1 MNDINIYN
9 EEKNNIKIEN
19 DENKNKLNKTS
30 SKFEE
35 EINIENKEKNE
46 FDLKKKKLEEEQ
58 EIKKERNELDL
69 KKKKFEKEKLKYN
82 NIYNNFLDNSNHNT
96 IDYQILLD
104 KLNIDLEEINNSL
117 NMSIKGLKIQE
128 EISKIINEQNIVYDN
143 LKQDIKTISNN
154 ISNLTNI
161 YEGLVDKIKTKDNI
175 IENIQQKI
183 DEIKDIENSNNL
195 LSILKETNGIIS
207 DKLNELD
214 NIIKDIE
221 NEIKSYNTKK
231 EDINKDIV
239 NIQEKINNYRNVIQ
253 NLINKII
260 EESENDFKNVD
271 EKFIK
276 NSMLIFS
283 KENPEDIFKSKLLFN
298 NNVKETKAYKP
309 ILLYK
314 NWNEK
319 CYIYNDYDIHEINFE
334 LKAVGLP
341 GRICLNNGSI
351 GLSMDTSI
359 EIMELQIDGKETKSE
374 YKNYTIRFRINLGNE
389 QSNLVYLKYKESPL
403 LANLSEG
410 EKKERNFYRC
420 NYYGIKKYVQNQ
432 TAKFTLVNQSDFEI
446 INFDENFLIKENENI
461 YKWGGIVPIDGKRTI
476 VRMSKPEG
484 KFIFEI
490 KEKIE
495 NIEQK
500 SIINEKL
507 IVPFYLEGG
516 NNNIIKIVSS
526 SQQTN
531 QIIKNEKT
539 KNYEVNFINIK
550 ENIGIFSIKSEFIC
564 KGEWKC
570 ELTDEEIE
578 SEIPKDFKENKN
590 IFKKMANNIIK
601 EYNEEHKKDLIEVTD
616 MAIIGKWIK
625 NNIKY
630 DINYLKKLEIT
641 AIETLENKIGS
652 HYHITQLYNA
662 LMFSL
667 GYKCIYISGF
677 IPNKSNMYNEND
689 SHSWSLI
696 KVNDKWLPF
705 DATCGIFTGKL
716 PITHVFKSY
725 FIKKVNKEGS
735 DNVKIRDTEI
745 HGKILD

>member
-30 SKFEE
+30 SKFGE
-35 EINIENKEKNE
+35 EINIENKEEKE
-46 FDLKKKKLEEEQ
+46 FDLKKTKLEEE
-58 EIKKERNELDL
+58 ERNELNS
-69 KKKKFEKEKLKYN
+69 KKKKFEEEKLKYN

-359 EIMELQIDGKETKSE
+359 EILELQIDGKETKSE

-550 ENIGIFSIKSEFIC
+550 ENIGIFSIKSEFINRC

-601 EYNEEHKKDLIEVTD
+601 EYNEEHKKDLI
-616 MAIIGKWIK
+616 
-625 NNIKY
+625 
-630 DINYLKKLEIT
+630 DINYLKRLEIT

-689 SHSWSLI
+689 SHSWSLMI
-696 KVNDKWLPF
+696 L
-705 DATCGIFTGKL
+705 
-716 PITHVFKSY
+716 
-725 FIKKVNKEGS
+725 
-735 DNVKIRDTEI
+735 I
-745 HGKILD
+745 HGH

>member
-161 YEGLVDKIKTKDNI
+161 YEGLVDKIKTKNNI

-183 DEIKDIENSNNL
+183 DEIKDIENSNNI

-298 NNVKETKAYKP
+298 NNVKEGKTYKP

-662 LMFSL
+662 LIFSL